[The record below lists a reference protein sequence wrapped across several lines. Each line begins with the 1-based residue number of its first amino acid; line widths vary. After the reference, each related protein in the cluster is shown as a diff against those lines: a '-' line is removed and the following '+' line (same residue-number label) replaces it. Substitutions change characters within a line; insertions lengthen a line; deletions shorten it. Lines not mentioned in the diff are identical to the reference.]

1 MRKQHGERQPKFAK
15 SKNRQSPYHELRQGA
30 GEAKS
35 SNATAPIQTS
45 AFAIQRARLK
55 PKRSAST
62 AKQMIHAAKAMIAAA
77 VLVIVERMPT
87 PTNGSASP
95 QNPQMK

>member
-1 MRKQHGERQPKFAK
+1 MEFAAAEPIMNCGKGQERRKT
-15 SKNRQSPYHELRQGA
+15 
-30 GEAKS
+30 
-35 SNATAPIQTS
+35 SNATAPIQIS

-62 AKQMIHAAKAMIAAA
+62 AKQMIHAAKAMIAAV

>member
-1 MRKQHGERQPKFAK
+1 
-15 SKNRQSPYHELRQGA
+15 
-30 GEAKS
+30 
-35 SNATAPIQTS
+35 
-45 AFAIQRARLK
+45 
-55 PKRSAST
+55 
-62 AKQMIHAAKAMIAAA
+62 MIAAA

>member
-1 MRKQHGERQPKFAK
+1 
-15 SKNRQSPYHELRQGA
+15 
-30 GEAKS
+30 
-35 SNATAPIQTS
+35 
-45 AFAIQRARLK
+45 LK

-62 AKQMIHAAKAMIAAA
+62 AKQMIHAAKAMIAAV